1 MVMALEQVAETL
13 QVSPEDLWRHSL
25 DAYILREKRLA
36 LLDIADVQDR
46 YGVTSTA
53 ELKRKIESGVIYSH
67 PAWEDLIEWENLLAH
82 IQRLNS
88 LQLAMVTG

>member
-13 QVSPEDLWRHSL
+13 QVSPEDLWRQSL
-25 DAYILREKRLA
+25 DAYILREKRLVQ
-36 LLDIADVQDR
+36 LDIADVQDR
-46 YGVTSTA
+46 YGVSSAT

-82 IQRLNS
+82 IQRLDS
-88 LQLAMVTG
+88 LRPQVVIG

>member
-1 MVMALEQVAETL
+1 MVIALEQVAETL

-36 LLDIADVQDR
+36 ELDIADVQDR
-46 YGVTSTA
+46 YGVSSTV
-53 ELKRKIESGVIYSH
+53 ELRHKIEGGVIFSH

-82 IQRLNS
+82 IQRLDS
-88 LQLAMVTG
+88 LRPQTGPG